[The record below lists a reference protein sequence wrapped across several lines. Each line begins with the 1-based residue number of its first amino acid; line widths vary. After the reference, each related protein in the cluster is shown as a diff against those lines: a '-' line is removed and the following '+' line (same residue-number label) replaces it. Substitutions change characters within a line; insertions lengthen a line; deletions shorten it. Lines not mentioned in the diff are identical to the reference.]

1 MSQNN
6 KSLKPMDSII
16 MNLKKKKLEHIDNI
30 FLFVELAP
38 LTACYNSDFPLLAY
52 RTTLSNW
59 EWNFPV
65 CVTEK

>member
-6 KSLKPMDSII
+6 KVFKTNGFYNNESL
-16 MNLKKKKLEHIDNI
+16 KKKLEHRI

-38 LTACYNSDFPLLAY
+38 LIAGYNSDFPLLAY